1 MIIKK
6 PHFLLIDNQYYKS
19 QHRHLTIDQRYNAE
33 KVNKQQEIDAI
44 LEKIHK
50 KGMKSLTKKE
60 KDTLAAYSSGI
71 R

>member
-1 MIIKK
+1 M
-6 PHFLLIDNQYYKS
+6 PEEAVVLSLEE
-19 QHRHLTIDQRYNAE
+19 NA
-33 KVNKQQEIDAI
+33 KDYFPGKNKQQEIDAI